1 MVSVCTF
8 TETDYIVVSCC
19 LPRLQINLHIYGICS
34 LQIQFWCFIIIYVDT
49 TIYMHIHNYLHAYPK
64 RMCAYKYIYVY
75 IYIYI
80 YNHTKSL
87 YLYIIYIYNLFWSH
101 ISPCFICNL
110 YLSRAALRAS
120 LSMSCVE
127 LSSDGPLIQVKL

>member
-34 LQIQFWCFIIIYVDT
+34 LQIQFLCFIIIYVDT

-75 IYIYI
+75 IY
-80 YNHTKSL
+80 NHTKSL
-87 YLYIIYIYNLFWSH
+87 YLYIIYIQSVLVTHIAMFHLQSVSLPRCAEGLFEYELRGTQLRWS
-101 ISPCFICNL
+101 INSGQ
-110 YLSRAALRAS
+110 A
-120 LSMSCVE
+120 VV
-127 LSSDGPLIQVKL
+127 G